1 MPFASNQGINIY
13 FEVHGET
20 RDNSARDKPALVFA
34 HGAGGNAASWWQQV
48 PAFVSSHKVIV
59 FDHRGFGRTVCAA
72 DAVDA
77 GYFEEDLR
85 AVLDAAAVD
94 TACIVCQSMG
104 GWTGVRAAVSF
115 PERIRGVLLANTPG
129 AVMCDEAAENLAEL
143 PARIAA
149 AGGLMDRAISQQFV
163 ERSPLNAFLYQQ
175 IAAFNSGL
183 RPDISNPEIYMTPQ
197 QCAASGV
204 PFWVVASDLD
214 PLFPE
219 PLLRAVAGHLGATL
233 RAVKGAGHST
243 YFEMPEVFNSIV
255 DEFLQAVVTPG

>member
-13 FEVHGET
+13 FEVHGEAQG
-20 RDNSARDKPALVFA
+20 NSARDKPVLVFA

-72 DAVDA
+72 DAVDV
-77 GYFEEDLR
+77 GCFEEDLR

-115 PERIRGVLLANTPG
+115 
-129 AVMCDEAAENLAEL
+129 
-143 PARIAA
+143 
-149 AGGLMDRAISQQFV
+149 
-163 ERSPLNAFLYQQ
+163 LYQQ

-183 RPDISNPEIYMTPQ
+183 RPDISDPEIYMTPQ

-204 PFWVVASDLD
+204 PFWVVPSDLD

-233 RAVKGAGHST
+233 RTVKGAGHSS

-255 DEFLQAVVTPG
+255 DEFLQAVGTPG

>member
-13 FEVHGET
+13 FEVHGEAQG
-20 RDNSARDKPALVFA
+20 NSARDKPVLVFA

-77 GYFEEDLR
+77 GCFEEDLR

-129 AVMCDEAAENLAEL
+129 AVMCDEAATLLNC
-143 PARIAA
+143 P
-149 AGGLMDRAISQQFV
+149 RA
-163 ERSPLNAFLYQQ
+163 
-175 IAAFNSGL
+175 
-183 RPDISNPEIYMTPQ
+183 
-197 QCAASGV
+197 
-204 PFWVVASDLD
+204 W
-214 PLFPE
+214 
-219 PLLRAVAGHLGATL
+219 PLLAALWTVPSASSLSSGRLKTPSCINRSL
-233 RAVKGAGHST
+233 HST
-243 YFEMPEVFNSIV
+243 ADCDRTSAIPKSI
-255 DEFLQAVVTPG
+255 